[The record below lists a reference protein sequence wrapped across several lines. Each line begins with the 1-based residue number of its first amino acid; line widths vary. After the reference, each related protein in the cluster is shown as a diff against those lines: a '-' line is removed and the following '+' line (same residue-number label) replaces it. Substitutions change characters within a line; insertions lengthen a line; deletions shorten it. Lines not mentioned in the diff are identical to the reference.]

1 MVIISILN
9 TIIAN
14 KLTIMVRQAAEL
26 GQVSTV
32 GDQHGTFNMPMEPGR
47 VQALR
52 HGVRVLRMYPL
63 GLWEGLTIRSQRQTE
78 SP

>member
-32 GDQHGTFNMPMEPGR
+32 GDQHGAFNMPMEPGR

-63 GLWEGLTIRSQRQTE
+63 GLWEGLTIRA
-78 SP
+78 